1 MSKYLVT
8 ANIEGV
14 SDFVINEKFTYR
26 FMALKAARIAL
37 KKNLIV
43 RICKIS

>member
-1 MSKYLVT
+1 MGKYLVT

-14 SDFVINEKFTYR
+14 SDFIIQSEFKYR
-26 FMALKAARIAL
+26 FMAFKAAKIAL

-43 RICKIS
+43 RMCKVL